1 MQKCWLVLGEIF
13 YHHEATD
20 FLEPITAETLG
31 SKEWFEDYCAVIQTP
46 MDISTM
52 IERMKSN
59 YYMDE
64 CDNHAFE
71 AKDMFI
77 ADMMLIFNNCRNFN
91 QKGSE
96 IVKSANRLTNEFRQK
111 MSNYGLWTSSK
122 R

>member
-20 FLEPITAETLG
+20 FLDPITEETTG
-31 SKEWFEDYCAVIQTP
+31 SKQLYEDYCSVIQTP

-59 YYMDE
+59 YYLDE
-64 CDNHAFE
+64 CENRAFE

-77 ADMMLIFNNCRNFN
+77 ADMLLIFNNCRSFN

-111 MSNYGLWTSSK
+111 MTNYGLWTSNK